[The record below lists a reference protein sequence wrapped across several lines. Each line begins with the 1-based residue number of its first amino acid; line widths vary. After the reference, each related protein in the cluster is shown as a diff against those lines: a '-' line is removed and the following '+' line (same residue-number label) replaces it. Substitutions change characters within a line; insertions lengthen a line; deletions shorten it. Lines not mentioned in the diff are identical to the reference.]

1 MEKEYRHGTVTLA
14 RLFAAQGHW
23 EKAAEIYRSLL
34 EHEPD
39 REDLAQALSAAQ
51 QQLAASGR
59 ESARDLVPLFRRW
72 IDLLLKYDRLR
83 KLKRLRK
90 NF

>member
-1 MEKEYRHGTVTLA
+1 MEKDYRHGTVTLA

-23 EKAAEIYRSLL
+23 EKAAGIYRTLL
-34 EHEPD
+34 QEEPG
-39 REDLAQALSAAQ
+39 REDLAQALAAAEKH
-51 QQLAASGR
+51 LAAAGR
-59 ESARDLVPLFRRW
+59 ASSRDLVPLFRRW

-83 KLKRLRK
+83 KLKRLRS

>member
-23 EKAAEIYRSLL
+23 EKAAGIYRTLL
-34 EHEPD
+34 QHEPD
-39 REDLAQALSAAQ
+39 REDLAQALSAAE

-59 ESARDLVPLFRRW
+59 ESTHDLVPLFRRW

-83 KLKRLRK
+83 KLQRLRK

>member
-23 EKAAEIYRSLL
+23 EKAADVYRSLL
-34 EHEPD
+34 QHEPD
-39 REDLAQALSAAQ
+39 REDLVQALSAAEKQ
-51 QQLAASGR
+51 MAASGR

-72 IDLLLKYDRLR
+72 IDLLLEYDRLR
-83 KLKRLRK
+83 KLKRLKSR
-90 NF
+90 F